1 MEKERNLHEGHRQ
14 RLKNRFLES
23 GLDSFQPHNILE
35 LLLFYSIPRKDT
47 NDIAHSLIEKFGS
60 LSAVFDADFK
70 DLITVDCITEN
81 SATLIKLIPA
91 ISRSYLID
99 KNANVSNM
107 TDLAATK
114 KLLLS
119 LFHGET
125 VECVYVFFL
134 NNKYDILDYKK
145 VHEGSVNS
153 SSIDARKILE
163 YVVKLNA
170 SMIVFAH
177 NHPSGSAYPSMEDIE
192 TTGHLLSMFVPF
204 SIPIAEHFVVNE
216 VDCYPIIHNTVSLKK
231 DNDANKH
238 LFGEI

>member
-1 MEKERNLHEGHRQ
+1 MEKEKNLHEGHRQ

-47 NDIAHSLIEKFGS
+47 NDIAHDLIEKFGS
-60 LSAVFDADFK
+60 LSGVFDANIE
-70 DLITVDCITEN
+70 DLVKVDYITEN

-99 KNANVSNM
+99 KTSKVSNI
-107 TDLAATK
+107 TDLSATK
-114 KLLLS
+114 NLLLS

-125 VECVYVFFL
+125 SECVYVFFL
-134 NNKYDILDYKK
+134 NNKFDIIDYKK

-153 SSIDARKILE
+153 STVDTRKILE
-163 YVVKLNA
+163 YVIKFNA

-177 NHPSGSAYPSMEDIE
+177 NHPSGHLCPSIDDIE
-192 TTGHLLSMFVPF
+192 TTGNLATIFSAF
-204 SIPIAEHFVVNE
+204 SIPVAEHFVVNE
-216 VDCYPIIHNTVSLKK
+216 VDCYPIIHNTVSLKVG
-231 DNDANKH
+231 NEVNKR
-238 LFGEI
+238 LFGEF